1 MFTSNIQQFLTTLTL
16 AFGLATCISSNAC
29 SDDAT
34 PSQPDAA
41 VTPDAPASVDAPPGC
56 DPQTVLPS
64 KYRPIPLVSEGLLA
78 ITVSN
83 NISTGTID
91 ATAGGIANSA
101 DRPYIY
107 IDLRNGRKV
116 EVTDLASRSSMDW
129 DIALKRSSLRSN
141 SGDSGAGNRKVAVVA
156 ATDLTT
162 VTVGPASGYTT
173 DDFTSA
179 DCMFTGIPGGE
190 PQSVF
195 AEWYN
200 YDQATNQL
208 SPKPEVYVVERSDGS
223 RSAFRIV
230 TYYGDPAS
238 AMRGAFYRVE
248 FKALPN
254 R

>member
-1 MFTSNIQQFLTTLTL
+1 
-16 AFGLATCISSNAC
+16 
-29 SDDAT
+29 
-34 PSQPDAA
+34 
-41 VTPDAPASVDAPPGC
+41 
-56 DPQTVLPS
+56 
-64 KYRPIPLVSEGLLA
+64 
-78 ITVSN
+78 
-83 NISTGTID
+83 
-91 ATAGGIANSA
+91 
-101 DRPYIY
+101 
-107 IDLRNGRKV
+107 
-116 EVTDLASRSSMDW
+116 MDW

-156 ATDLTT
+156 ADDLAT

-179 DCMFTGIPGGE
+179 DCMFAGIPGGE

-248 FKALPN
+248 FK
-254 R
+254 

>member
-1 MFTSNIQQFLTTLTL
+1 M
-16 AFGLATCISSNAC
+16 
-29 SDDAT
+29 
-34 PSQPDAA
+34 QPDAA
-41 VTPDAPASVDAPPGC
+41 IMPDAPPLAIDAPPGC

-64 KYRPIPLVSEGLLA
+64 KYRPIPLVSTGLIA
-78 ITVSN
+78 ITTTNGVS
-83 NISTGTID
+83 SGTID

-107 IDLRNGRKV
+107 INLRNGQKV
-116 EVTDLASRSSMDW
+116 EVTDLTSRSSSDW
-129 DIALKRSSLRSN
+129 DIALKRASLRSN
-141 SGDSGAGNRKVAVVA
+141 SGDSGTGDRKLAVVA
-156 ATDLTT
+156 GADLAAITA
-162 VTVGPASGYTT
+162 GPTSGYST

-179 DCMFTGIPGGE
+179 DCMFEGTPGGE
-190 PQSVF
+190 PLSVF

-208 SPKPEVYVVERSDGS
+208 SPKPEVYVVERSDGT

>member
-1 MFTSNIQQFLTTLTL
+1 MHTTSNQQYLGPFALAIGLTVSLLIT
-16 AFGLATCISSNAC
+16 AC
-29 SDDAT
+29 SDDPT
-34 PSQPDAA
+34 PAQPDAA
-41 VTPDAPASVDAPPGC
+41 VTPDAAAIVDAPPGC

-64 KYRPIPLVSEGLLA
+64 KYRPIPLVSEGLLS
-78 ITVSN
+78 ITVNN
-83 NISTGTID
+83 NISAGSID

-107 IDLRNGRKV
+107 IDLRNGTKV
-116 EVTDLASRSSMDW
+116 AITDLAARSSTEW
-129 DIALKRSSLRSN
+129 DIAVKRSSVRSN

-162 VTVGPASGYTT
+162 VTTGPASGYTT

-179 DCMFTGIPGGE
+179 DCMFEGIPGGE
-190 PQSVF
+190 PSSVF

-208 SPKPEVYVVERSDGS
+208 APKPEVYVVERSDGS
-223 RSAFRIV
+223 RTAFRIV

-248 FKALPN
+248 FKSLPN